1 MKSILLVILGIVSVA
16 LAVTLYLTKQGDS
29 AQRTTDGAAIL
40 DLSNELSTAQA
51 QYAANSDTI
60 ITLSNSLAQ
69 AQSGSLT
76 LSNQL
81 ADSQSS
87 LGRDA
92 DQIASLN
99 TKVSEIETT
108 NQTVNQ
114 QATALAGQMTALT
127 QQLSLTQT
135 NLASVNEAL
144 AQANDQYSLLENRFR
159 INVAERVVMQRKFY
173 NPRELQKQLDSLKN
187 FPSVEV
193 SDDMIYA
200 GLDVE
205 VRSNGTFHVIKP
217 N

>member
-16 LAVTLYLTKQGDS
+16 LAVTLYLTKQSDS
-29 AQRTTDGAAIL
+29 AQHTTDGAAIL

-81 ADSQSS
+81 ADAQSS
-87 LGRDA
+87 LSSNA

-99 TKVSEIETT
+99 TTVSEIETT
-108 NQTVNQ
+108 NQVVNQ
-114 QATALAGQMTALT
+114 RATALAGQVTVLT

-135 NLASVNEAL
+135 NLAGVNEAL
-144 AQANDQYSLLENRFR
+144 AQANDQYGLLENRFR

-173 NPRELQKQLDSLKN
+173 NRRELQKQLDSLKN

>member
-1 MKSILLVILGIVSVA
+1 MKTILLVVLGIVSLA

-29 AQRTTDGAAIL
+29 AQHTTDGAAIL

-69 AQSGSLT
+69 AQSGSLA

-81 ADSQSS
+81 ADAQSS
-87 LGRDA
+87 LSRNA

-99 TKVSEIETT
+99 TKVTEIETT
-108 NQTVNQ
+108 NQAINQ
-114 QATALAGQMTALT
+114 QATALAGQVTALT

-135 NLASVNEAL
+135 NLAGVNEAL

>member
-1 MKSILLVILGIVSVA
+1 MKTILLVILGIVSLA

-29 AQRTTDGAAIL
+29 AQHTTDGAAIL

-51 QYAANSDTI
+51 QFAANSDTI

-69 AQSGSLT
+69 AQSGSLA

-81 ADSQSS
+81 ADAQSS
-87 LGRDA
+87 LSRNA

-99 TKVSEIETT
+99 TKVTEFEAT
-108 NQTVNQ
+108 NQAVNQ
-114 QATALAGQMTALT
+114 QAAALTGQVTALT

-135 NLASVNEAL
+135 NLAGVNKAL
-144 AQANDQYSLLENRFR
+144 AQANDQYSLLEDRFR

>member
-1 MKSILLVILGIVSVA
+1 MKTILLVILGIVSLG
-16 LAVTLYLTKQGDS
+16 LAVTLYLTKQSDN

-51 QYAANSDTI
+51 QFAANSDTI

-69 AQSGSLT
+69 AQSGSLV

-81 ADSQSS
+81 ADSQSA

-92 DQIASLN
+92 DQIAGLN
-99 TKVSEIETT
+99 TQVAEIETT
-108 NQTVNQ
+108 NQVVNQ
-114 QATALAGQMTALT
+114 HATALAGQVTALT

-173 NPRELQKQLDSLKN
+173 NQHELQKQLDSLKN

-193 SDDMIYA
+193 SEDMIYA

>member
-1 MKSILLVILGIVSVA
+1 MKSILLVILGIVSLG
-16 LAVTLYLTKQGDS
+16 LAVTLFLTKQGDN

-69 AQSGSLT
+69 AQSGSLAI
-76 LSNQL
+76 SNQL
-81 ADSQSS
+81 ADAQSAV
-87 LGRDA
+87 GRDA
-92 DQIASLN
+92 DQIVSLK
-99 TKVSEIETT
+99 TQVAEIETT
-108 NQTVNQ
+108 NRAVNQ
-114 QATALAGQMTALT
+114 QATALAGQVTGLT

-159 INVAERVVMQRKFY
+159 INVAERAVMQRKFY
-173 NPRELQKQLDSLKN
+173 NPNELQKQLDSLKH

>member
-1 MKSILLVILGIVSVA
+1 MKSILLVILGIVSLG
-16 LAVTLYLTKQGDS
+16 LAVTLFLTKQSDN

-51 QYAANSDTI
+51 QFAANSDTI

-81 ADSQSS
+81 ADSQSA

-99 TKVSEIETT
+99 TKVVEIETT
-108 NQTVNQ
+108 NQVVNQ
-114 QATALAGQMTALT
+114 RATALAGQVTALT

-144 AQANDQYSLLENRFR
+144 AEANDQYSLLENRFR

-173 NPRELQKQLDSLKN
+173 NRRELQKQLDSLKN

-193 SDDMIYA
+193 SEDMIYA

>member
-1 MKSILLVILGIVSVA
+1 MKSILLVILGIVSLG
-16 LAVTLYLTKQGDS
+16 LAVTLFLTKQSDN

-51 QYAANSDTI
+51 QFAANSDTI

-81 ADSQSS
+81 ADSQSA

-99 TKVSEIETT
+99 TQVAEIETT
-108 NQTVNQ
+108 NQAVNQ
-114 QATALAGQMTALT
+114 HATALAGQVTALT

-144 AQANDQYSLLENRFR
+144 AEANDQYSLLENRFR

-173 NPRELQKQLDSLKN
+173 NRRELQKQLDSLKN

-193 SDDMIYA
+193 SEDMIYA

>member
-81 ADSQSS
+81 ADSQSA

>member
-1 MKSILLVILGIVSVA
+1 MKSILLVILGIVSLA
-16 LAVTLYLTKQGDS
+16 LAVTLFLTKQSDN
-29 AQRTTDGAAIL
+29 AQHTTDGAAIL
-40 DLSNELSTAQA
+40 DLSNELSTTQS

-69 AQSGSLT
+69 AQSGSLA

-81 ADSQSS
+81 ADSKSALS
-87 LGRDA
+87 HDV

-99 TKVSEIETT
+99 TTVSEIETT
-108 NQTVNQ
+108 NQVVNQ
-114 QATALAGQMTALT
+114 HATALAGQVTVLT

-135 NLASVNEAL
+135 NLAGVNEAL
-144 AQANDQYSLLENRFR
+144 AQANDQYGLLENRFR

-173 NPRELQKQLDSLKN
+173 NQHELQKQLDSLKN

>member
-1 MKSILLVILGIVSVA
+1 MKSILLVILGIVSLG
-16 LAVTLYLTKQGDS
+16 LAVTLYLTKQSDS
-29 AQRTTDGAAIL
+29 AQHTTDGAAIL

-51 QYAANSDTI
+51 QFAANSDTI

-81 ADSQSS
+81 ADAQSS
-87 LGRDA
+87 LSSNA

-99 TKVSEIETT
+99 TKVAEIETT
-108 NQTVNQ
+108 NQVVNQ
-114 QATALAGQMTALT
+114 RATALADQVTALT

-135 NLASVNEAL
+135 NLAGVNEAL

-173 NPRELQKQLDSLKN
+173 NQHELQRQLDSLKN

>member
-1 MKSILLVILGIVSVA
+1 MLVILGIVSLG
-16 LAVTLYLTKQGDS
+16 LAVTLFLTKQSDN

-51 QYAANSDTI
+51 QFAANSDTI

-81 ADSQSS
+81 ADSQSA

-99 TKVSEIETT
+99 TQVAEIETT
-108 NQTVNQ
+108 NQAVNQ
-114 QATALAGQMTALT
+114 RATALAGQVTALT

-144 AQANDQYSLLENRFR
+144 AEANDQYSLLENRFR

-173 NPRELQKQLDSLKN
+173 NQHELQKQLDSLKN

>member
-1 MKSILLVILGIVSVA
+1 MKSILLVILGIVSLG
-16 LAVTLYLTKQGDS
+16 LAVTLYLTKQSDS
-29 AQRTTDGAAIL
+29 AQHTTDGAAIL

-51 QYAANSDTI
+51 QFAANSDTI

-81 ADSQSS
+81 ADAQSS
-87 LGRDA
+87 LSSNA

-99 TKVSEIETT
+99 TKVTEIETT
-108 NQTVNQ
+108 NEVVNQ
-114 QATALAGQMTALT
+114 RATALAGQVTALT

-135 NLASVNEAL
+135 NLVGVNEAL

-173 NPRELQKQLDSLKN
+173 NQHELQRQLDSLKN

>member
-1 MKSILLVILGIVSVA
+1 MKSILLVILGIVSLA
-16 LAVTLYLTKQGDS
+16 LAVTLYLTKQSDS
-29 AQRTTDGAAIL
+29 AQHTTDGAAIL

-69 AQSGSLT
+69 AQSGSLA

-81 ADSQSS
+81 ADSKSA
-87 LGRDA
+87 LVRDA

-99 TKVSEIETT
+99 TTVSEIETT
-108 NQTVNQ
+108 NQVVNQ
-114 QATALAGQMTALT
+114 RATALAGQVTALT

-135 NLASVNEAL
+135 NLAGVNEAL
-144 AQANDQYSLLENRFR
+144 AQANDQYGLLENRFR

-173 NPRELQKQLDSLKN
+173 NRRELQKQLDSLKN

>member
-1 MKSILLVILGIVSVA
+1 MKSILLVILGIVSLG
-16 LAVTLYLTKQGDS
+16 LAVTLFLTKQSDS
-29 AQRTTDGAAIL
+29 AQHTTDGAAIL

-51 QYAANSDTI
+51 QFAANSDTI

-81 ADSQSS
+81 ADAQSS
-87 LGRDA
+87 LSSNA

-99 TKVSEIETT
+99 TKVTEIETT
-108 NQTVNQ
+108 NEVVNQ
-114 QATALAGQMTALT
+114 RATALAGQVTALT

-135 NLASVNEAL
+135 NLVGVNEAL

-173 NPRELQKQLDSLKN
+173 NQHELQRQLDSLKN

>member
-1 MKSILLVILGIVSVA
+1 MKSILLVILGIVSLA
-16 LAVTLYLTKQGDS
+16 LAVTLYLTKQSDS
-29 AQRTTDGAAIL
+29 AQHTTDGAAIL

-51 QYAANSDTI
+51 QFAANSDTI

-81 ADSQSS
+81 ADSQSA

-99 TKVSEIETT
+99 TKVTEIETT
-108 NQTVNQ
+108 NQAVNQ
-114 QATALAGQMTALT
+114 HATALAGQVTALT

-144 AQANDQYSLLENRFR
+144 AEANDQYSLLENRFR

-173 NPRELQKQLDSLKN
+173 NQHELQKQLDSLKN

>member
-1 MKSILLVILGIVSVA
+1 MKSILLVILGIVSLA
-16 LAVTLYLTKQGDS
+16 LAVTLYLTKQSDS
-29 AQRTTDGAAIL
+29 AQHTTDGAAIL

-69 AQSGSLT
+69 AQSGSLA

-81 ADSQSS
+81 ADAQSS
-87 LGRDA
+87 LSSNA

-108 NQTVNQ
+108 NEAVNQ
-114 QATALAGQMTALT
+114 HATALAGQVTALT

-135 NLASVNEAL
+135 NLAGVNEAL
-144 AQANDQYSLLENRFR
+144 AQANDQYGLLENRFR

>member
-1 MKSILLVILGIVSVA
+1 MKSTLLVILGIVSLG
-16 LAVTLYLTKQGDS
+16 LAVTLFLTKQSDS
-29 AQRTTDGAAIL
+29 AQHTTDGAAIL

-51 QYAANSDTI
+51 QFAANSDTI

-69 AQSGSLT
+69 AQSGSLA

-81 ADSQSS
+81 ADSQSA

-92 DQIASLN
+92 DQIAGLN
-99 TKVSEIETT
+99 TQVAEIETT
-108 NQTVNQ
+108 NQAVNQ
-114 QATALAGQMTALT
+114 RATALAGQVTALT

-135 NLASVNEAL
+135 NLAGVNEAL
-144 AQANDQYSLLENRFR
+144 AEANDQYSLLENRFR

-173 NPRELQKQLDSLKN
+173 NQHELQKQLDSLKN

>member
-16 LAVTLYLTKQGDS
+16 LAVTLYLTKQSDN
-29 AQRTTDGAAIL
+29 AQHTTDGAAIL

-81 ADSQSS
+81 ADAQSS
-87 LGRDA
+87 LSSNA

-99 TKVSEIETT
+99 TKVAEIETT
-108 NQTVNQ
+108 NQAVNQ
-114 QATALAGQMTALT
+114 HATALAGQVTVLT

-135 NLASVNEAL
+135 NLAGVNEAL
-144 AQANDQYSLLENRFR
+144 AQANDQYGLLENRFR

-173 NPRELQKQLDSLKN
+173 NRRELQKQLDSLKN